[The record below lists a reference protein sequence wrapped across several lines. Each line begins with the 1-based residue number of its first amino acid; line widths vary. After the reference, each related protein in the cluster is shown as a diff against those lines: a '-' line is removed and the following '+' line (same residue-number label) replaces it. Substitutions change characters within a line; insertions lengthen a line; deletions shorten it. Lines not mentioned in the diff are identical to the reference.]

1 MQPGANALPDGPRA
15 YTVLVIDDDPYL
27 NEVMVESLEIF
38 GDFHVL
44 SALNGADGL
53 ELCLDEHPDV
63 VIVDVK
69 MPQLDGYQV
78 VRALRGDA
86 ETADMPIVMLTAMV
100 QERDVMAGEM
110 SGADIY
116 LSKPLDPHR
125 LIAAIKQAL
134 QIRPDERR
142 LNQIRMSEVSERPF
156 APSDRRGNSHD

>member
-1 MQPGANALPDGPRA
+1 MQLDENALSTESQA

-38 GDFHVL
+38 GDYHVL

-53 ELCLDEHPDV
+53 ELCLEHHPDV
-63 VIVDVK
+63 VVVDVK

-78 VRALRGDA
+78 VRALRGDT
-86 ETADMPIVMLTAMV
+86 ETADLPIIMLTAMV
-100 QERDVMAGEM
+100 QEHDVMAGEM

-125 LIAAIKQAL
+125 LIAAIKQAI

-142 LNQIRMSEVSERPF
+142 QRQFQLSERPF
-156 APSDRRGNSHD
+156 TPSDRGGKSFD